1 MAWGTLL
8 AMSRSVSGVAKRVLP
23 RRFARW
29 YRRRRALR
37 RYLRALSFEVYERQI
52 RIDPAELEGR
62 IAARRDGFYDRLV
75 KEVLERTDLILQ
87 ELDRRI
93 EAVSARQGGE
103 LRKLRQEVAEV
114 RAAVEGLAAP
124 APAEARSVAD

>member
-1 MAWGTLL
+1 
-8 AMSRSVSGVAKRVLP
+8 MSPSVSGVAKRVLP

-37 RYLRALSFEVYERQI
+37 KYLRALAFEVYERQV
-52 RIDPAELEGR
+52 RVDPAELEGR

-93 EAVSARQGGE
+93 EGVSARQGSE
-103 LRKLRQEVAEV
+103 LRALRREVAEL
-114 RAAVEGLAAP
+114 RGAVEGLVAAP
-124 APAEARSVAD
+124 AAVASAAD

>member
-1 MAWGTLL
+1 
-8 AMSRSVSGVAKRVLP
+8 MSKSLSGAAKRVMP

-37 RYLRALSFEVYERQI
+37 KYLRALSFEVYERQI

-62 IAARRDGFYDRLV
+62 IAARRDGFYERLV

-93 EAVSARQGGE
+93 EGVSARQGTE
-103 LRKLRQEVAEV
+103 LRRLRSEVAEL
-114 RAAVEGLAAP
+114 RQAVEGLGAVGAAAPTDDRP
-124 APAEARSVAD
+124 APARASVD